1 MTFASPIAARVAA
14 GLVAASFAAAP
25 ALAQTTITKSE
36 TVAAGKTVR
45 LAIAPNLKKDCSNGP
60 MPEFKVSGAPKN
72 GALITKTGKQ
82 KTPASYRC
90 PNKDAA
96 VQALFYQPKA
106 GFTGAD
112 EVTFEIKNADG
123 QVQTQNIK
131 ITVEAAGKDGGK
143 DAGKSGDA
151 KKEGTDL

>member
-1 MTFASPIAARVAA
+1 MTFARPLAALLA
-14 GLVAASFAAAP
+14 GSLVVAP
-25 ALAQTTITKSE
+25 AFAQTTITKSE
-36 TVAAGKTVR
+36 TVSAGKTAR
-45 LAIAPNLKKDCSNGP
+45 LAIVPNLKTDCSAGP

-82 KTPASYRC
+82 KTPANYRC
-90 PNKDAA
+90 PNKDTA

-112 EVTFEIKNADG
+112 EVTFEIRNADG
-123 QVQTQNIK
+123 KVQTQNIK
-131 ITVEAAGKDGGK
+131 ITVEAGSGKAG
-143 DAGKSGDA
+143 GDA